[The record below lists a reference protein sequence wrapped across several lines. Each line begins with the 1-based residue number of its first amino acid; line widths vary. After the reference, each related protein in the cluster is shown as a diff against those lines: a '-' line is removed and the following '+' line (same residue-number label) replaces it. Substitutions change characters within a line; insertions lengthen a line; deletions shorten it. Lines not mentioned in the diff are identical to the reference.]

1 MHNHGNATALINGLR
16 SKDPTVALCDHKLL
30 TKSGCEWVKLALDPF
45 HDYELPCVEGYPDLS
60 TGTSLVIKAQQSMTI
75 SAPTG
80 VTGAW
85 DAHVTA
91 GPLDYGLDCPDGAS
105 TLTGSNAAWGGT
117 WEATGCSPGVFTSS
131 LLGDWRND
139 GCRIECGPVGT
150 DTWSAAPISAT
161 HTVSNIVLDQYLETN
176 SDGEQV
182 AYRVISSGFEVV
194 NTSAPLEV
202 GGAVSV
208 YEFEN
213 SHTTSATFFEPP
225 PPNLPEDV
233 RAGVANVYR
242 SPPQNL
248 AAAKAF
254 PTARTWAAKDGSY
267 NVVKFSGPN
276 TYSNVG
282 KNDYVF
288 ASGTG
293 EPRTSQ
299 ASYVGGFGVAAGDL
313 SAGRG
318 SVAHH
323 TACTT
328 TGAYYTGMPQGS
340 TLQVTWRVALERIPS
355 TADRTMQSLA
365 SPSAPYDA
373 AALEL
378 YAQIARLLP
387 PGVPQNYND
396 AGRWARMIY
405 DKIREVAPAVFPVLQ
420 AIALATGNPAFA
432 AGIASVT
439 PHFVQANEARKKAG
453 AQVRAQPKPPPK
465 LAVQAFG
472 KPKGGRKGARAL

>member
-1 MHNHGNATALINGLR
+1 MNGLR

-30 TKSGCEWVKLALDPF
+30 TRSGCEWVKLALDPF
-45 HDYELPCVEGYPDLS
+45 HDYELPCVEGYPDLA
-60 TGTSLVIKAQQSMTI
+60 TGTSLVIRAQQSMTI
-75 SAPTG
+75 SAPAG

-91 GPLDYGLDCPDGAS
+91 GPLDYALACDPLDPAS
-105 TLTGSNAAWGGT
+105 HGDATWAGSWSS
-117 WEATGCSPGVFTSS
+117 TGCSPGTLDTDHV
-131 LLGDWRND
+131 GKWRND
-139 GCRIECGPVGT
+139 GCRIECCPAGT
-150 DTWSAAPISAT
+150 ATWSAAPTSAT
-161 HTVSNIVLDQYLETN
+161 HTVTNIVLDQFLETN
-176 SDGEQV
+176 GDTEQI

-208 YEFEN
+208 YEYEN
-213 SHTTSATFFEPP
+213 SHAVTSTFFFTPP
-225 PPNLPEDV
+225 PRTPADV
-233 RAGVANVYR
+233 RVGVANVYR

-293 EPRTSQ
+293 LPRTSQ
-299 ASYVGGFGVAAGDL
+299 ASAEPGFGTTGAGAMVPQL
-313 SAGRG
+313 G

-328 TGAYYTGMPQGS
+328 TGAYYTGMPKGS

-420 AIALATGNPAFA
+420 SIALATGNPAIA
-432 AGIASVT
+432 AGIGAVT
-439 PHFVQANEARKKAG
+439 PHIVQANEARKKAG
-453 AQVRAQPKPPPK
+453 AQARAQKPPPK
-465 LAVQAFG
+465 FAVQNFG